1 MCGVAS
7 IGSRRVDALEFSR
20 VIRNEPELVT
30 NLAHVTV
37 FDH

>member
-1 MCGVAS
+1 
-7 IGSRRVDALEFSR
+7 VDALEFSR